1 MSLVI
6 TKKAVSENDSSD
18 TSFKNESLFGYELRS
33 ALEEKE
39 STAIV
44 SALSKST
51 VAICGLGGLG
61 SNIAMML
68 SRAGVGRLIL
78 IDFDTVNITNL
89 HRQFYKTSQI
99 GRKKAWALSEN
110 LKEIAPLTRLEL
122 HDTKITS
129 DVVKDL
135 LSDADVIC
143 EAFDKSDQKAMLVN
157 TVLEAFPEKDL
168 VAGSGM
174 AGAGDVNEII
184 TRQISKHFYLCGDAH
199 TDVDEAGCL
208 LPTRVMVCAAHQA
221 HKIIQL
227 LTKKNG

>member
-1 MSLVI
+1 MSLVT
-6 TKKAVSENDSSD
+6 TKRVVSENDSSD

-39 STAIV
+39 SSEIV
-44 SALSKST
+44 SVLSKST

-135 LSDADVIC
+135 LSDADIIC

-227 LTKKNG
+227 LIKKNG